1 MWCYWYI
8 LCKEE
13 PKALLFY
20 FRIAKK
26 NKCKKI
32 RKNNLTREKFG
43 ILIMCK
49 ENVQR
54 KGEKNE
60 QKKKEEN
67 QKWKYY
73 NKAT

>member
-13 PKALLFY
+13 PKALLF
-20 FRIAKK
+20 FGGRK
-26 NKCKKI
+26 NRCKKI
-32 RKNNLTREKFG
+32 RKNNLTWKKFG

>member
-8 LCKEE
+8 LCEEE

-49 ENVQR
+49 EN
-54 KGEKNE
+54 KCAGGAKEKE
-60 QKKKEEN
+60 KK
-67 QKWKYY
+67 
-73 NKAT
+73 

>member
-1 MWCYWYI
+1 M
-8 LCKEE
+8 
-13 PKALLFY
+13 
-20 FRIAKK
+20 
-26 NKCKKI
+26 
-32 RKNNLTREKFG
+32 EKFG